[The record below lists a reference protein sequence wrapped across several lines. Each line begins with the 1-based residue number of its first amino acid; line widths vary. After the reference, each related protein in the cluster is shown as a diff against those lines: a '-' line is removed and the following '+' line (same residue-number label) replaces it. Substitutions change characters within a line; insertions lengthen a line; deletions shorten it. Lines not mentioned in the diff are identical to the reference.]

1 LEDHQDRR
9 LSLGRFGENAAVA
22 YLERN
27 GYRILARGF
36 RFLRGEIDII
46 ARDGG
51 TIVFLEV
58 KTRAGAG
65 FGPPEESVTAS
76 KQRRIRRMA
85 EGFLMKGRIRPDT
98 PCRFDVISLRVGDD
112 GVPEVR
118 HIKDAF

>member
-1 LEDHQDRR
+1 LEDHQNRR
-9 LSLGRFGENAAVA
+9 LNLGRGGEDAAVA
-22 YLERN
+22 YLEKN

-46 ARDGG
+46 ARDGK
-51 TIVFLEV
+51 TIIFLEV

-65 FGPPEESVTAS
+65 FGSPEEAVTAS

-85 EGFLMKGRIRPDT
+85 EGFLMKGRIATDT
-98 PCRFDVISLRVGDD
+98 PCRFDVISLRLGDD